1 MIYIGVDGG
10 GSGTRVLIE
19 AEDGQVLA
27 RARGPAS
34 GLSQGVGQAWEAI
47 VDTLA
52 QALEPLEMTPETL
65 HDARVVLGL
74 AGVNLLAQR
83 HLFEALNPLPVLTWV
98 CTDSYT
104 TLVGALGFAPGVSV
118 AIGTGS
124 VAAARR
130 EDGSWIEVGGWGFP
144 SGDEGSGAWLGL
156 LLVNLTQRAI
166 DGRRAWEPLTRLC
179 FSLWGGTWERFFA
192 TVGTATPA
200 LYAELAPLI
209 VEMAEAGDTLAC
221 VLMRE
226 AAQEIGA
233 LITTADPSATLPVAL
248 GGSLA
253 AAIGGFLAPEIAPRV
268 VRPLGSA
275 TQGAVFLAR
284 QPEPPPPP
292 TMLSV

>member
-19 AEDGQVLA
+19 AEDGSPLSQ
-27 RARGPAS
+27 ARGPAS
-34 GLSQGVGQAWEAI
+34 GLSQGIGQAWEA
-47 VDTLA
+47 VVQTVA
-52 QALEPLEMTPETL
+52 VALEPLGLAPENL
-65 HDARVVLGL
+65 RDARVVLGL

-83 HLFEALNPLPVLTWV
+83 HLFEALNPLLAPTWI

-118 AIGTGS
+118 AVGTGS
-124 VAAARR
+124 VAAARSETGEWR
-130 EDGSWIEVGGWGFP
+130 EVGGWGFP

-166 DGRRAWEPLTRLC
+166 DGRRPWEPLTRLC

-200 LYAELAPLI
+200 LYAEIAPLI
-209 VEMAEAGDTLAC
+209 VEMAEAGDELAIL
-221 VLMRE
+221 LMRE
-226 AAQEIGA
+226 AGQEIGA

-253 AAIGGFLAPEIAPRV
+253 PAIGDYLPPEIVPRV
-268 VRPLGSA
+268 VRPLGTA
-275 TQGAVFLAR
+275 VQGAVFLAR

-292 TMLSV
+292 VSLVL